1 VLHSDSIVR
10 VLAVLVAAS
19 SWACGGEGEAKS
31 AGGARGNRR
40 GPDPNRATPVEIAV
54 AVRGSVMRTV
64 TLAGT
69 IEPLRVVGVN
79 AQLAGALGA
88 VRVLEGARVRDGDVL
103 ASIEVPEL
111 EAQLKSAQ
119 AALQFAQATAERS
132 EQLFAQRVIIASEV
146 ERDRAAL
153 AAARSTLE
161 ALQVRRDFATVRSP
175 MAGVVTQRLVETGD
189 VVSPNQR
196 LFTVADVST
205 LLTRVLVSELDVGAL
220 AAAQAVQLTVD
231 ALPGEAFMGRI
242 RRIFP
247 SADSVSR
254 MIPVEVAVSGVA
266 TARLRP
272 GYTARST
279 FNLSSRDDAI
289 LVPARAVQGAAGNQ
303 SVYLV
308 QQGAPV
314 RRVVR
319 VGSDVAG
326 KAEILEGLQV
336 GDTVIVAGAN
346 EVREGGRIRIVD
358 PLAPEEATGGPA
370 RREAAVRD
378 SARANPNRAK
388 P

>member
-1 VLHSDSIVR
+1 
-10 VLAVLVAAS
+10 
-19 SWACGGEGEAKS
+19 
-31 AGGARGNRR
+31 
-40 GPDPNRATPVEIAV
+40 
-54 AVRGSVMRTV
+54 MRTV

-79 AQLAGALGA
+79 AQLAGALGE
-88 VRVLEGARVRDGDVL
+88 VRVLEGARVREGDVL
-103 ASIEVPEL
+103 ATIEIPEL

-119 AALQFAQATAERS
+119 AALGFAQATAQRS

-161 ALQVRRDFATVRSP
+161 ALEARRTFASVRAP
-175 MAGVVTQRLVETGD
+175 MAGVVTERLVETGD

-205 LLTRVLVSELDVGAL
+205 LLTRVQVSELDVGAL
-220 AAAQAVQLTVD
+220 AAGRNVRLAVD
-231 ALPGEAFMGRI
+231 ALPGETFTGRI
-242 RRIFP
+242 RRVFP
-247 SADSVSR
+247 AADSVSR
-254 MIPVEVAVSGVA
+254 MIPVEVAVSGA
-266 TARLRP
+266 ASARLRP

-279 FNLSSRDDAI
+279 FNLSARDDAI
-289 LVPARAVQGAAGNQ
+289 LIPARAVQGAAGNQ

-326 KAEILEGLQV
+326 KAEIVEGLQA

-358 PLAPEEATGGPA
+358 PLAPEEATGAPA
-370 RREAAVRD
+370 SRQAAVRD
-378 SARANPNRAK
+378 TGAAANPNRAK
-388 P
+388 Q

>member
-1 VLHSDSIVR
+1 M
-10 VLAVLVAAS
+10 
-19 SWACGGEGEAKS
+19 
-31 AGGARGNRR
+31 
-40 GPDPNRATPVEIAV
+40 T
-54 AVRGSVMRTV
+54 RTV

-88 VRVLEGARVRDGDVL
+88 VRVLEGARVREGDVL
-103 ASIEVPEL
+103 ATIEVPEL
-111 EAQLKSAQ
+111 EAQLRSAQ
-119 AALQFAQATAERS
+119 AALDFAQATAQRS

-153 AAARSTLE
+153 AAARATLE
-161 ALQVRRDFATVRSP
+161 ALQARRAFASVRAP
-175 MAGVVTQRLVETGD
+175 MAGVVTERLVETGD

-196 LFTVADVST
+196 LFAVADVST
-205 LLTRVLVSELDVGAL
+205 LLTRVQVSELDVGAL
-220 AAAQAVQLTVD
+220 AAGQDVRLAVD
-231 ALPGEAFMGRI
+231 ALPGETFSGRI
-242 RRIFP
+242 RRVFP

-254 MIPVEVAVSGVA
+254 MIPVEVAISGA
-266 TARLRP
+266 ASARLRP

-279 FNLSSRDDAI
+279 FSLSARDDAI

-303 SVYLV
+303 SVFLV
-308 QQGAPV
+308 RDGAPV

-319 VGSDVAG
+319 VGSDVEG
-326 KAEILEGLQV
+326 KAEILEGVQV

-358 PLAPEEATGGPA
+358 PLAPDEATGAPTG
-370 RREAAVRD
+370 REAAVRD
-378 SARANPNRAK
+378 TTARPIPDRAR